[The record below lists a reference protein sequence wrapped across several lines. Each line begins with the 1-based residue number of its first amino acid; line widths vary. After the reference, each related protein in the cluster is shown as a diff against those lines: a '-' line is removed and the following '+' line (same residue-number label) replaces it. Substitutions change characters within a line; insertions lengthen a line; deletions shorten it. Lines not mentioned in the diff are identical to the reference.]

1 MTIETSTY
9 IADWVSA
16 NPASTDQK
24 SEGDDHIRK
33 IKTDVQATFPG
44 FAGRFRR
51 IQTKSGAYTAVLNDN
66 ASILRTSN
74 TWTLALTAAATLGNG
89 WETIVYND
97 GAGVITVDPS
107 GAETI
112 NGAATLA
119 IEAAKYV
126 NVWCDGTNF
135 FAIKRST
142 NQLATSDYADDSVTY
157 AKIQNVTSGRVLG
170 RFNAG
175 AGDIEETQCTTAGQN
190 ILAGATAAAQRS
202 TLGSG
207 TTGDALF
214 LSATAAAARTT
225 LEINPAGIH
234 LLIAETTATSVP
246 QLDINLSSYTS
257 FYRNTILVIHHANP
271 ASTFPFSMRIS
282 TDGGSSFISTNTYEN
297 VGNAIVDRVTLTSNV
312 NVGTDSSNGLYATI
326 ELVDM
331 PNTVHKKIFHFETGF
346 QDTGGAVKFAN
357 SASHETGIPA
367 YNAIRLF
374 FDTGNIDTITYSVY
388 GRSKVA

>member
-119 IEAAKYV
+119 IEAAKYA

-214 LSATAAAARTT
+214 LSATAAAARSI
-225 LEINPAGIH
+225 LGVDPGFA
-234 LLIAETTATSVP
+234 LLIAETTATSIP
-246 QLDINLSSYTS
+246 QLDIDMSGYTA
-257 FYRNTILVIHHANP
+257 YRTKVLVIHHANP
-271 ASTFPFSMRIS
+271 ASAFPFSARIS
-282 TDGGSSFISTNTYEN
+282 TDGGASFISTNTYEN
-297 VGNAIVDRVTLTSNV
+297 VGNAIVDRVTLTNDV
-312 NVGTDSSNGLYATI
+312 NVGTDSANGLSATI
-326 ELVDM
+326 ELWDTV
-331 PNTVHKKIFHFETGF
+331 NTVHKKIFHYETGF
-346 QDTGGAVKFAN
+346 QDSTGAIKFAN
-357 SASHETGIPA
+357 NGSHETGISA

-374 FDTGNIDTITYSVY
+374 FNTGNIDTITYTLY
-388 GRSKVA
+388 GRRPN